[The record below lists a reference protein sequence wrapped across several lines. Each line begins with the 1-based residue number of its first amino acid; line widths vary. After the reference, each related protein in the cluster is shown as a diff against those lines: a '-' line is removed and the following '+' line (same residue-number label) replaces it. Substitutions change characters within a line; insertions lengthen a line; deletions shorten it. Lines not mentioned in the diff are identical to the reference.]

1 MNHNDMLQ
9 LKDTITMPNAL
20 AEELVQGCTTPGKR
34 HLRHTRARFSRL
46 AAPLIAV
53 FALLLCGTTSLAYNV
68 YQEYTLAVFMEK
80 NLSMDDIDR
89 LGQALAD
96 MDGVSSCR
104 FISGDEAWAEFSA
117 AYLDADTAASF
128 TENPLADSGNYRL
141 SVSLQADTDE
151 IRAKIADLAG
161 VRLVQNLKELD

>member
-9 LKDTITMPNAL
+9 LKNAITLPDTL
-20 AEELVQGCTTPGKR
+20 AETLVQNCTAPQKTR
-34 HLRHTRARFSRL
+34 ARHTRARFSRL
-46 AAPLIAV
+46 ALPMIAV
-53 FALLLCGTTSLAYNV
+53 SALLLCGTTSFAYNI

-80 NLSMDDIDR
+80 DLTTGEIDR
-89 LGQALAD
+89 LGQSLAEI
-96 MDGVSSCR
+96 DGVSSCR
-104 FISGDEAWAEFSA
+104 YISGDEAWAEFSA

-141 SVSLQADTDE
+141 SVSLQADTAE

-161 VRLVQNLKELD
+161 VRLVQNLKEMD